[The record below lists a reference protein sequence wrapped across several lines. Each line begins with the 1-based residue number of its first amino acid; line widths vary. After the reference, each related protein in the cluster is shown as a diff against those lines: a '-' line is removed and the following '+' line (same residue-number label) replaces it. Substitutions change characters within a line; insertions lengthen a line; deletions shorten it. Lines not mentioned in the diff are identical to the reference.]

1 MKIVSLKNIN
11 YKILKD
17 FNLDFKDKDK
27 ILDLVVLAGVNGSGK
42 TTILE
47 FIQNKLRFFKT
58 IEGNI
63 YLGYKNE
70 VVKDTNLYSLLNK
83 YKISLEKFQNKIIY
97 LKAEQDNINFL
108 RK

>member
-70 VVKDTNLYSLLNK
+70 VWSLVSFLIDWIEM
-83 YKISLEKFQNKIIY
+83 KISILKIALEIV
-97 LKAEQDNINFL
+97 
-108 RK
+108 